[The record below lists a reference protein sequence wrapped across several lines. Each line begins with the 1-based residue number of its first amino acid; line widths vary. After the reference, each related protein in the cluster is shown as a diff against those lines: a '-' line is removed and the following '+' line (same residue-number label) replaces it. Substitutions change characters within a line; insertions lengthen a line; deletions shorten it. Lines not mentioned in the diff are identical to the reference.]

1 MTSSSLATSIFL
13 GWPKI
18 QLYYDRYESGCSHP
32 ISDCMSKMELLME
45 EMEAIK
51 IRITALDP
59 TVMEE
64 VEDLHMAFL

>member
-1 MTSSSLATSIFL
+1 
-13 GWPKI
+13 
-18 QLYYDRYESGCSHP
+18 
-32 ISDCMSKMELLME
+32 MELLME